1 MWRER
6 LFLAEFHQRCDFL
19 SQIGTFRRRKKKK
32 LNDNL
37 KKKKKNPQKKT
48 NEYKC
53 FRLSDAL
60 VVLIQESVLYV

>member
-1 MWRER
+1 MW
-6 LFLAEFHQRCDFL
+6 FSFSDWDI
-19 SQIGTFRRRKKKK
+19 SKKKEEK
-32 LNDNL
+32 TKRKP
-37 KKKKKNPQKKT
+37 KKKKKNPPKKT

>member
-1 MWRER
+1 MW
-6 LFLAEFHQRCDFL
+6 FSFSDWDI
-19 SQIGTFRRRKKKK
+19 SKKKEEK
-32 LNDNL
+32 T
-37 KKKKKNPQKKT
+37 KRQPKKKKNKSPPKKT